1 MGTNACTTAIL
12 MSAACVWSAGSVSA
26 ACEERALTVVGTSL
40 MPRIAD
46 GATVDAIVGVDCAFA
61 PSRGN
66 IVLFV
71 SGAQS
76 VPLAKV
82 VAAEPGDR
90 WSVTDEGG
98 VLVNEAEI
106 RNSADVAYRLDAAR
120 ASMLR
125 LYEAAYN
132 GVIPPDSYLL
142 LGERREGSLDSSQFG
157 LVHRTDVIGKIER
170 VHD

>member
-1 MGTNACTTAIL
+1 
-12 MSAACVWSAGSVSA
+12 MSFSVQGFDSVRHGKRLSCFRLALCAATVGFLAAC
-26 ACEERALTVVGTSL
+26 
-40 MPRIAD
+40 
-46 GATVDAIVGVDCAFA
+46 
-61 PSRGN
+61 
-66 IVLFV
+66 LFV

-90 WSVTDEGG
+90 WSVTDDGG
-98 VLVNEAEI
+98 VLVNDAEI
-106 RNSADVAYRLDAAR
+106 RNSSDIAYRLDVAR

-125 LYEAAYN
+125 LYEAEYN

-142 LGERREGSLDSSQFG
+142 LGEKREGSLDSSQFG

>member
-1 MGTNACTTAIL
+1 MGHFSTAIV
-12 MSAACVWSAGSVSA
+12 MSAVCVWPAGSVSA

-40 MPRIAD
+40 MPRIAN
-46 GATVDAIVGVDCAFA
+46 GATVDAIVGVDCAFTPA
-61 PSRGN
+61 RGN
-66 IVLFV
+66 VVLFV

-90 WSVTDEGG
+90 WSVTDNGG

-106 RNSADVAYRLDAAR
+106 RNSSDVAYRLDVPR

-157 LVHRTDVIGKIER
+157 LVHRADVIGKIER

>member
-1 MGTNACTTAIL
+1 MGTSRKVAIIAFTISACWPLA
-12 MSAACVWSAGSVSA
+12 MGWA
-26 ACEERALTVVGTSL
+26 ACEERSLTVIGTSL

-46 GATVDAIVGVDCAFA
+46 GAIVDAIVGVDCAFT

-66 IVLFV
+66 VVLFV
-71 SGAQS
+71 NGAQT

-82 VAAEPGDR
+82 VAAESGDR
-90 WSVTDEGG
+90 WSVTDDGG
-98 VLVNEAEI
+98 ILVNDAEI
-106 RNSADVAYRLDAAR
+106 RNSADIAYRLDAAR

>member
-12 MSAACVWSAGSVSA
+12 MSAAFAWPAGDVAA

-46 GATVDAIVGVDCAFA
+46 GATVDAIVGVDCAFT
-61 PSRGN
+61 PTRGN

-71 SGAQS
+71 SGAES

-82 VAAEPGDR
+82 VAAEPSDR
-90 WSVTDEGG
+90 WSVTDDGG
-98 VLVNEAEI
+98 VLVNDAEI
-106 RNSADVAYRLDAAR
+106 RNSSDVSYRLDASR

-132 GVIPPDSYLL
+132 GVIPPDTYLL
-142 LGERREGSLDSSQFG
+142 LGERVGGSLDSSQFG
-157 LVHRTDVIGKIER
+157 LVHRNDVIGKIER